1 MLVVKRYLNLNIFK
15 FLVCSRP
22 NTGKVFISLII
33 MKISVVVI
41 TFVPQITATKTTELV
56 GGKARAKSQILA
68 LRLSSPV
75 TDIKCV
81 GMLSNILCPKGC

>member
-15 FLVCSRP
+15 FLVCCSRP

-56 GGKARAKSQILA
+56 GGKARAKTQILA

-75 TDIKCV
+75 TDTLNVSEC
-81 GMLSNILCPKGC
+81 